1 MCNYLFFLRSMIYVL
16 CVVATSCV
24 TAATIYLVDTE
35 GEKEW
40 GAGASWTSG
49 SVPGQNDV
57 AEVGKT
63 EAPTQN
69 VIISDGGNYSV
80 GDLVFGREAGWS
92 GTLKITN
99 GTLNTYGGNT
109 MFGHGGTGLLELNG
123 ENAAFTIQSGGRFY
137 VGNNTTGNGTINITQ
152 GTFTNTSGLYLGVRS
167 GANLN
172 ISDEGKFISTGTIQ
186 FGHSAG
192 ATSSGTITQT
202 GGTSEIQSIQ
212 FGNNTGHNV
221 TGMIDVSGGTMSIQ
235 QITKQDSNNKL
246 TANFLISGDAD
257 VQVAG
262 DISIPVTMTGGELSV
277 GKFAD
282 NATINAGTLRGA
294 LNADGKTRTL
304 TVGTGKV
311 LALQRDLGSNI
322 ALGQATS
329 QISTYSNNS
338 KYDSSKAVDGII
350 QSGDGES
357 NITHTG
363 GGKYLWWQVELDK
376 ATPIT
381 NVKLYNRYFHG
392 ETGKN
397 ERLVDLSNPDDP
409 RGFYFE
415 IYDGTI
421 GNEGNLLWTSPEYF
435 DYTREGMLLTFND
448 APENGTI
455 LRLVRTCHST
465 DFLNLKEVEVFSA
478 TSELPTL
485 EMNVFAD
492 KVGDTLQLTSDS
504 LVLEDSAILSLDALL
519 KVNFEGV
526 LPENPQDK
534 ETLTWDLLEVGTN
547 AKIEGAFTFSTD
559 SFPELSNW
567 DWDYSNL
574 LTTGELNLT
583 YRDPN
588 VVPEPSS
595 IALLLLGTVSL
606 GIWGRKRSVRKH

>member
-1 MCNYLFFLRSMIYVL
+1 MSNYLVFLRSMIYVL
-16 CVVATSCV
+16 CVVTTSWV
-24 TAATIYLVDTE
+24 TAATVYLVDTE

-40 GAGASWTSG
+40 GVGVNWTSG
-49 SVPGQNDV
+49 SVPGRNDV
-57 AEVGKT
+57 AEVGRT
-63 EAPTQN
+63 EALTQSA
-69 VIISDGGNYSV
+69 IISDGGNYSV
-80 GDLVFGREAGWS
+80 GNLVFGREAGWS

-109 MFGHGGTGLLELNG
+109 MFGHGGSGFLELNG
-123 ENAAFTIQSGGRFY
+123 ENAVLTIQSGSFY
-137 VGNNTTGNGTINITQ
+137 VGNNSTGDGTINVTK
-152 GTFTNTSGLYLGVRS
+152 GTFTNKANFFLGVRTT
-167 GANLN
+167 ANLN
-172 ISDEGKFISTGTIQ
+172 ISEGGKFISTGSIQ
-186 FGHSAG
+186 LGHVQG
-192 ATSSGTITQT
+192 AISSGTITQT
-202 GGTSEIQSIQ
+202 GGVSEINSIQ

-221 TGMIDVSGGTMSIQ
+221 TGTIDISGGTMSIQ

-262 DISIPVTMTGGELSV
+262 DISIPVTMTGGNLSA
-277 GKFAD
+277 GSFRE
-282 NATINAGTLRGA
+282 NTTISSGTLRGA

-304 TVGTGKV
+304 TVGAGKV

-397 ERLVDLSNPDDP
+397 ERLVDLSDPENPH
-409 RGFYFE
+409 GFYFE

-435 DYTREGMLLTFND
+435 DYTREGMLLTFGD
-448 APENGTI
+448 VPENGTI
-455 LRLVRTCHST
+455 LRLVRECNST

-492 KVGDTLQLTSDS
+492 KVGGYITTYKR
-504 LVLEDSAILSLDALL
+504 LVS
-519 KVNFEGV
+519 
-526 LPENPQDK
+526 P
-534 ETLTWDLLEVGTN
+534 
-547 AKIEGAFTFSTD
+547 
-559 SFPELSNW
+559 
-567 DWDYSNL
+567 
-574 LTTGELNLT
+574 
-583 YRDPN
+583 
-588 VVPEPSS
+588 
-595 IALLLLGTVSL
+595 
-606 GIWGRKRSVRKH
+606 